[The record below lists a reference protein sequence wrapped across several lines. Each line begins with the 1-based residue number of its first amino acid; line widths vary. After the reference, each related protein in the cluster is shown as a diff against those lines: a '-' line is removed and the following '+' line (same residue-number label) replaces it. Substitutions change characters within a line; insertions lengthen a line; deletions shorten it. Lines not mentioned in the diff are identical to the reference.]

1 MMNNI
6 LRYTLDASLMSSLGF
21 TEHFEFSCITGS
33 ELSACHEGNMTVADS
48 YTSLPLDASVLALTK
63 TCYVFLKSA
72 GKLSEE
78 SYLSLNGGSKL
89 CMHLFVRGMLF
100 FKYTGLI
107 SNIKIKTIVTSGE
120 EEVYF
125 LIVY

>member
-1 MMNNI
+1 MGNI
-6 LRYTLDASLMSSLGF
+6 LKYTLDASLVSSLGF
-21 TEHFEFSCITGS
+21 TGHFEFSCITGS
-33 ELSACHEGNMTVADS
+33 ELSACHEGNMTVIDT
-48 YTSLPLDASVLALTK
+48 YLPLPIAATALELTK

-72 GKLSEE
+72 GTMNKECVV
-78 SYLSLNGGSKL
+78 SLNGGSKL
-89 CMHLFVRGMLF
+89 CMYLYVRGMLF

-107 SNIKIKTIVTSGE
+107 SNIVIKTMVKSEE